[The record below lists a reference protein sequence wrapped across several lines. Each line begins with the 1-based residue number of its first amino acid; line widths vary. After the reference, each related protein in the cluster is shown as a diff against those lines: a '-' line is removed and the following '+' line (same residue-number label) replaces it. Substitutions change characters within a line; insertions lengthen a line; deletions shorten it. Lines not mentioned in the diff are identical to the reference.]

1 MTMFDLSDPIKKPKN
16 KELGTS
22 PFSFSRYVRKEN
34 NRSPSLLATMHELIR
49 KEYMRQVSLRGG
61 RGDHQDDSDD
71 GELVTAY
78 DLLRSPRSEVDQSPP
93 FSSGSDEESDGGE
106 EHTDSGQKSE
116 PTSPEGKNPL
126 VESTQPAPTEEQ
138 PTTPHTE
145 EEQWAQQPK
154 ETGSKIKII
163 VEPTPESEEPSSP
176 AKEKGKQKRAKGGG
190 KERDPK
196 AKHKK
201 KHAKHAQNAKITAGG
216 TFGVFRKRQRGLSF
230 SLSESCLSGAV
241 LNVPEELSAITLQPL
256 EHQRPPLLP
265 AEDGDNTTN
274 INTINTNT
282 NTNNTTNKKTHSHR
296 TISVEQPEPSTEV
309 DTHALRRIIA
319 EKDALLAQRDQE
331 IRHLRNTIEGLV
343 QKLRDTEQQI
353 IQHQTVNK

>member
-1 MTMFDLSDPIKKPKN
+1 
-16 KELGTS
+16 
-22 PFSFSRYVRKEN
+22 
-34 NRSPSLLATMHELIR
+34 MHELIR

-61 RGDHQDDSDD
+61 RGNHQDDSDD

-106 EHTDSGQKSE
+106 ENTDSGQKSE
-116 PTSPEGKNPL
+116 TTSPESKNPL
-126 VESTQPAPTEEQ
+126 VESTQLGTTEEQ
-138 PTTPHTE
+138 PTTSQTE
-145 EEQWAQQPK
+145 EEQCTQQHPK
-154 ETGSKIKII
+154 ATGSTIKII
-163 VEPTPESEEPSSP
+163 VEPTPESEEPSP

-190 KERDPK
+190 KERDQK
-196 AKHKK
+196 GKHKK
-201 KHAKHAQNAKITAGG
+201 THAKHAQKAKITAGG